1 MTLSTHVLDTERG
14 QPAAGVRVELYRD
27 ADLIGA
33 DTTDADG
40 RVADLSGGQSLGPGR
55 YRLVFSDLPSRFF
68 RRVELEIDVDDAD
81 RHYHVPLLVS
91 PYSCASYR
99 GS

>member
-1 MTLSTHVLDTERG
+1 MTISTHVLDTERG
-14 QPAAGVRVELYRD
+14 QPAQGVRVELYAG
-27 ADLIGA
+27 ADLVGSG
-33 DTTDADG
+33 TTDADG
-40 RVADLSGGQSLGPGR
+40 RIADLAGGQPLAPGT
-55 YRLVFSDLPSRFF
+55 YRLVFVGPPSKFF
-68 RRVELEIDVDDAD
+68 RRIELEIELDDAD

>member
-1 MTLSTHVLDTERG
+1 MTISTHVLDTERG
-14 QPAAGVRVELYRD
+14 QPAQGVRVELY
-27 ADLIGA
+27 AGA
-33 DTTDADG
+33 DMVGEGTTDADG
-40 RVADLSGGQSLGPGR
+40 RVADLSGGQSLGPGP
-55 YRLVFSDLPSRFF
+55 YRLVFVAPPSRFF
-68 RRVELEIDVDDAD
+68 RRVELEIEIDDAD

>member
-14 QPAAGVRVELYRD
+14 QPAAGVRVELYAG

-40 RVADLSGGQSLGPGR
+40 RIADLSGGQSLGRGS
-55 YRLVFSDLPSRFF
+55 YRLVFVGPPSKFF
-68 RRVELEIDVDDAD
+68 RRVELEIEVDDAD

>member
-14 QPAAGVRVELYRD
+14 QPAQGVRVELY
-27 ADLIGA
+27 AGTDLIGSA
-33 DTTDADG
+33 TTDSDG
-40 RVADLSGGQSLGPGR
+40 RIADLSRGQTLGPGP
-55 YRLVFSDLPSRFF
+55 YRLVFVGPPSKFF
-68 RRVELEIDVDDAD
+68 RRVELEIEIDDAD

>member
-1 MTLSTHVLDTERG
+1 MTISTHVLDTERG
-14 QPAAGVRVELYRD
+14 QPAQGVRVELY
-27 ADLIGA
+27 AGA
-33 DTTDADG
+33 ELVGEGSTDADG
-40 RVADLSGGQSLGPGR
+40 RIADLSAGHALDAGA
-55 YRLVFSDLPSRFF
+55 YRLVFVAPPSKFF
-68 RRVELEIDVDDAD
+68 RRVELEIEIDDPD